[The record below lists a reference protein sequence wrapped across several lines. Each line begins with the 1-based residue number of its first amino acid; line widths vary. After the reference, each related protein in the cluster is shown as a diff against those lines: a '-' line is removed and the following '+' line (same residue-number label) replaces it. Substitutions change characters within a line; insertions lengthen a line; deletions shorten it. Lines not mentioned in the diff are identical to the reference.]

1 MLGGNAST
9 LAVAHSFRPAADSAA
24 TAPIVRARL
33 IPLAWTPAGIA
44 VGDSRQNVGI
54 ATAGLF
60 DWIDRTF
67 PPEDEHAFVAPLR
80 DVELLVRVG
89 WEAPEPERL
98 EPRTILNV
106 EDLPDEL
113 LDGLARPAAP
123 LVQCAAC
130 RRLCVRDEFVWR
142 EKQLCAWDHHAQVF
156 GKRGPWREGVC
167 EERHF
172 ATLPACAYV
181 ATPLLAELGVEAV
194 LAAESLPENVAR
206 DVVNALLEREPERP
220 HLVVRTET
228 GFTVLREA

>member
-9 LAVAHSFRPAADSAA
+9 LAVANSFRPAPDSPDAS
-24 TAPIVRARL
+24 IVRARL
-33 IPLAWTPAGIA
+33 IPLAWTPGGIA

-54 ATAGLF
+54 AIAGLF
-60 DWIDRTF
+60 DWIERTF
-67 PPEDEHAFVAPLR
+67 PAEDEHAFVAPLR
-80 DVELLVRVG
+80 DVELLVRIG
-89 WEAPEPERL
+89 WEAPEPEHV
-98 EPRTILNV
+98 EPRSILNV
-106 EDLPDEL
+106 EDLPDEI
-113 LDGLARPAAP
+113 LDGLARPAAS

-156 GKRGPWREGVC
+156 GKRGPWREGIC

-172 ATLPACAYV
+172 ATVPACAYV

-194 LAAESLPENVAR
+194 LAVEALPEDIAR
-206 DVVNALLEREPERP
+206 DLVNALLEREPNRT
-220 HLVVRTET
+220 HLVVRTEA